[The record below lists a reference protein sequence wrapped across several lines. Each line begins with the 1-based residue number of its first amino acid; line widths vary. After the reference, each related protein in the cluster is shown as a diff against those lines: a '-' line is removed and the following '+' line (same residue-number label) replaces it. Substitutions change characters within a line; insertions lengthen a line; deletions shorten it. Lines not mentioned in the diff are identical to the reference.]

1 MDKDGQG
8 FLFSVVF
15 LERVLTKHFKN
26 LFTIFLANI
35 NVVTQS
41 YLPRRRGRIFIRGEI
56 MRCSAFNF
64 ILLTNIVNHF
74 YIKLLIM

>member
-26 LFTIFLANI
+26 LFTLFLANI

-41 YLPRRRGRIFIRGEI
+41 YFLDVGEEY
-56 MRCSAFNF
+56 SLGA
-64 ILLTNIVNHF
+64 
-74 YIKLLIM
+74 K